1 MVKTEKRGPPAGS
14 STAKPVRGA
23 VRSGDASSTLK
34 LTDAARPSVCPWTS
48 GRLGASVTVYFV
60 RPLERPAIE
69 RLVPYT
75 SALMPGSFGDTDTIC
90 GSKTSGSIGL
100 VITIDQEE

>member
-23 VRSGDASSTLK
+23 VRSGAASSTLK
-34 LTDAARPSVCPWTS
+34 LTESARPSVWPWTS
-48 GRLGASVTVYFV
+48 GRLDASVTVYRV
-60 RPLERPAIE
+60 RPLERPEME

-75 SALMPGSFGDTDTIC
+75 SAFMPGSFGDTDTIC
-90 GSKTSGSIGL
+90 GSKVSGSMGL
-100 VITIDQEE
+100 VITIDHDE